1 MRDRPPED
9 DSEEDDVREPTEDGG
24 SDEEDE
30 IMTAERR
37 DRLSLALSKMFSKFF
52 VEHIRWLRECRSPV
66 LQLVEVCWRCC
77 RKCSDFQWAREQR
90 SGSLTDR

>member
-37 DRLSLALSKMFSKFF
+37 DRLSLALSKMFSKFL
-52 VEHIRWLRECRSPV
+52 VEHIR
-66 LQLVEVCWRCC
+66 
-77 RKCSDFQWAREQR
+77 
-90 SGSLTDR
+90 